1 MMTNRIN
8 VLRFCE
14 DKACL
19 FFVVLPY
26 LTLLMIV
33 SAFVLLY
40 HTPLYS
46 SLRYQKH
53 LEVSLNPLYTINHGS
68 SNKECIF
75 CNKLK
80 QRVKISDPA
89 SKNAA
94 FNQSD
99 NRCRKAELHNKST
112 SYGKDASN
120 SSIQKNTVK
129 QQAICAKVENPVN
142 ATDIGINSTHV
153 CGILMEPVNVN
164 YSRNIYFAVKTTHK
178 YYTNRLFLL
187 LLTWLQTVDKDK
199 VNFAVIHVTVS
210 VRILH
215 V

>member
-1 MMTNRIN
+1 MKANIID
-8 VLRFCE
+8 VLRFCD
-14 DKACL
+14 DKKCL
-19 FFVVLPY
+19 LFGVLPY
-26 LTLLMIV
+26 VTLLMIV

-40 HTPLYS
+40 HTPFYS
-46 SLRYQKH
+46 SLPYQKH
-53 LEVSLNPLYTINHGS
+53 LDVSLNSLYTINHGS
-68 SNKECIF
+68 SDKECRF

-80 QRVKISDPA
+80 QRVKRSDPA

-99 NRCRKAELHNKST
+99 NKWHKTDLHNKS
-112 SYGKDASN
+112 SYGKYASN
-120 SSIQKNTVK
+120 SSILKSTVG

-142 ATDIGINSTHV
+142 ATDIAINSTHI

-164 YSRNIYFAVKTTHK
+164 YSRNIYFTVKTTHK
-178 YYTNRLFLL
+178 FYTNRLFLL

-199 VNFAVIHVTVS
+199 VNFSVIHVTVS
-210 VRILH
+210 VKTLH

>member
-14 DKACL
+14 DKKYL

-26 LTLLMIV
+26 VTLLVIV

-40 HTPLYS
+40 HTPFYS

-53 LEVSLNPLYTINHGS
+53 LEVSLNSLYTINHGS
-68 SNKECIF
+68 SNKECTF

-80 QRVKISDPA
+80 QRVTISDPA

-99 NRCRKAELHNKST
+99 NRCHKTELHNKS
-112 SYGKDASN
+112 SYGN
-120 SSIQKNTVK
+120 SSIQNNTVK
-129 QQAICAKVENPVN
+129 QQAICAKVEKPVN
-142 ATDIGINSTHV
+142 ATDIGINSTHI

-164 YSRNIYFAVKTTHK
+164 YSRNIYFTVKTTHK

-199 VNFAVIHVTVS
+199 VNFAVIHVTIS
-210 VRILH
+210 VKILH